1 MRTVI
6 FFMIVIFPATLA
18 AQNYPSL
25 NQGDMQNMMQ
35 KMQAMQ
41 QCMESI
47 DQSQLDKL
55 QSLSEKFKQEVEGLC
70 AEGKRDKA
78 QARAMD
84 FAKEISSNPSMK
96 KMQECSKLA
105 QGAIPNMPEVFE
117 EKDYSQ
123 HHICDE

>member
-1 MRTVI
+1 MRTII
-6 FFMIVIFPATLA
+6 FFMIVILPATLA
-18 AQNYPSL
+18 AQNYPNL
-25 NQGDMQNMMQ
+25 NQTDMQNMMQ
-35 KMQAMQ
+35 KMQEMQ

-47 DQSQLDKL
+47 DQSKLEKL
-55 QSLSEKFKQEVEGLC
+55 QGRSEKFKQEIDSLC

-78 QARAMD
+78 QKRAMA
-84 FAKEISSNPSMK
+84 FAKEISSDPSMK

-105 QGAIPNMPEVFE
+105 QGAMPNMPQVFE